1 MEVVSASRMENACPL
16 QYKRIKV
23 EVTDVTQGNILT
35 SLTFPATFS
44 HYAIHKYFPF
54 FFLT

>member
-1 MEVVSASRMENACPL
+1 MEVVSASRMENPRPL

-23 EVTDVTQGNILT
+23 DVTDVTQGNILT

-44 HYAIHKYFPF
+44 H
-54 FFLT
+54 